1 MYKDIL
7 QNIENIAIWPVI
19 SFVIFFLFFL
29 ILVWWAFTADRKY
42 IQEMSSLPLE
52 DQPNQDI
59 KAFQL

>member
-52 DQPNQDI
+52 DQANQDI

>member
-1 MYKDIL
+1 MYRDIL
-7 QNIENIAIWPVI
+7 QNTENLAIWPVI

-42 IQEMSSLPLE
+42 IQEMSSMPL
-52 DQPNQDI
+52 DDNKDI

>member
-7 QNIENIAIWPVI
+7 QNTENLAIWPVI

-29 ILVWWAFTADRKY
+29 ILVWWAFTADRRY
-42 IQEMSSLPLE
+42 IKEMSSMPL
-52 DQPNQDI
+52 DDNKDI

>member
-7 QNIENIAIWPVI
+7 QNTENLAIWPVI

-29 ILVWWAFTADRKY
+29 ILIWWAFTADRKY
-42 IQEMSSLPLE
+42 IKEMSSMPL
-52 DQPNQDI
+52 DDNKDI

>member
-52 DQPNQDI
+52 DQHNQDV

>member
-7 QNIENIAIWPVI
+7 QNTENLAIWPVI

-42 IQEMSSLPLE
+42 IKEMSSMPL
-52 DQPNQDI
+52 DDNKDI